1 MTSTNEKTK
10 KLSKLKKLKKCNKG
24 NLGLICRS
32 TSQSIVD
39 SRTTT
44 LSGAYSYILNINK
57 KNYLKSFLFE
67 I

>member
-10 KLSKLKKLKKCNKG
+10 KLIKLKKKKNCNKG

-32 TSQSIVD
+32 TSQDIMD
-39 SRTTT
+39 SKTTT

-57 KNYLKSFLFE
+57 
-67 I
+67 